1 MAGRKCSVA
10 VPALVNC
17 AVPSIRMS
25 VQDFAVA
32 SQNLIWPGA
41 TGVLPV
47 MTVAVSATTVPDVT
61 VATAFPA
68 EVTDSVVVVVAGD
81 AHAGSSPTH
90 WTNMTTLT
98 KHTNG
103 RKRAGSSGPP
113 FNVR

>member
-1 MAGRKCSVA
+1 MASNGGAKVQRCRA
-10 VPALVNC
+10 C
-17 AVPSIRMS
+17 AEPSRWMS
-25 VQDFAVA
+25 VQDSAVA

-47 MTVAVSATTVPDVT
+47 MTVAVSVTTVPDVT

-68 EVTDSVVVVVAGD
+68 EVTDSVVVVVAGA

-90 WTNMTTLT
+90 WTNRSTLT

-103 RKRAGSSGPP
+103 RKRAGSSRLPI
-113 FNVR
+113 NVR

>member
-1 MAGRKCSVA
+1 MAGRKGSGA
-10 VPALVNC
+10 VSAVGNC
-17 AVPSIRMS
+17 AVPRIWMS
-25 VQDFAVA
+25 VQDFAAA
-32 SQNLIWPGA
+32 SQKVIWPGA

-47 MTVAVSATTVPDVT
+47 LTVAVGVPTVPDVT

-68 EVTDSVVVVVAGD
+68 EVTDSVVVVVAGA

-90 WTNMTTLT
+90 WTNMTTRT

-113 FNVR
+113 